1 MMFEALLTHLPLI
14 WGGIIVFA
22 IFLYVLLDGFDIG
35 IGILFPFAPEDT
47 CRSKM
52 MNSIAPFWD
61 GNETWLVLGGGGLL
75 AAFPLAYAI
84 LASALYL
91 PIVFMLIALVF
102 RGVAFEFRFKSG
114 PKSRAIW
121 DYSFHFGSLFAA
133 FCQGIILGAI
143 IQGISVEG
151 RSFSGGAFD
160 WLTAFSLMTGL
171 AMIVGYSLLG
181 CTWLILKTDDITQ
194 AWARKTALYILAY
207 FIFFMGVVSLWTPYL
222 NFHLYERW
230 YTWPNIIYLSP
241 IPLALGLCFIAFIR
255 SIKSN
260 RERMPFLLTI
270 LMFMLNF
277 SGLVVGLWPWIVPY
291 EISFTKA
298 AAAPESQLFL
308 ISGAIFILPI
318 ILGYT
323 AYSYYVFRG
332 KVSHEQ
338 MY

>member
-1 MMFEALLTHLPLI
+1 MLKHLPLI
-14 WGGIIVFA
+14 WGGLIVFA

-61 GNETWLVLGGGGLL
+61 GNETWLILGGGGLL

-91 PIVFMLIALVF
+91 PIIFMLVALIF
-102 RGVAFEFRFKSG
+102 RGLAFEFRFKASL
-114 PKSRAIW
+114 KSRAIW

-181 CTWLILKTDDITQ
+181 CTWLILKTDGITQ
-194 AWARKTALYILAY
+194 AWARKTTLYILAY
-207 FIFFMGVVSLWTPYL
+207 FIFFMAVVSLWTPYL

-230 YTWPNIIYLSP
+230 YTWPNILYLSP
-241 IPLALGLCFIAFIR
+241 IPLALGICFIAFIR
-255 SIKSN
+255 SIKNNS
-260 RERMPFLLTI
+260 ERMPFFLTI

-277 SGLVVGLWPWIVPY
+277 AGLVVGLWPWIVPY
-291 EISFTKA
+291 QISFAKA

>member
-1 MMFEALLTHLPLI
+1 MMFEEILKHLPLI
-14 WGGIIVFA
+14 WGGLIVFA

-61 GNETWLVLGGGGLL
+61 GNETWLILGGGGLL

-91 PIVFMLIALVF
+91 PIIFMLVALIF
-102 RGVAFEFRFKSG
+102 RGLAFEFRFKASL
-114 PKSRAIW
+114 KSRVIW

-207 FIFFMGVVSLWTPYL
+207 FIFFMAVVSLWTPYL
-222 NFHLYERW
+222 NSHLYERW

-241 IPLALGLCFIAFIR
+241 IPLALGICFIAFIR
-255 SIKSN
+255 SIKNNS
-260 RERMPFLLTI
+260 ERMPFFLTI
-270 LMFMLNF
+270 FMFMLNF
-277 SGLVVGLWPWIVPY
+277 AGLVVGLWPWIVPY
-291 EISFTKA
+291 QISFTKA

>member
-1 MMFEALLTHLPLI
+1 MIDFITPYLPLI
-14 WGGIIVFA
+14 WGGLIVFA

-35 IGILFPFAPEDT
+35 IGILFPFAPEDN

-75 AAFPLAYAI
+75 AAFPLAYSV
-84 LASALYL
+84 LMPALYL
-91 PIVFMLIALVF
+91 PIIFMLIALVF

-114 PKSRAIW
+114 PKSRPIW

-143 IQGISVEG
+143 IQGFSVEG
-151 RSFSGGAFD
+151 RAFSGGSFD
-160 WLTAFSLMTGL
+160 WLTAFSLMSGL
-171 AMIVGYSLLG
+171 ALMVGYSLLG
-181 CTWLILKTDDITQ
+181 CTWLIFKTDGITQ
-194 AWARKTALYILAY
+194 EWARSTALYILVY
-207 FIFFMGVVSLWTPYL
+207 FIFFIGVVSLWTPHL
-222 NFHLYERW
+222 NQHLYARW
-230 YTWPNIIYLSP
+230 FTWPNILYLSP
-241 IPLALGLCFIAFIR
+241 IPIALGFCFIRFIR
-255 SIKSN
+255 SIKHKNS
-260 RERMPFLLTI
+260 EMQPFLLTLIMFI
-270 LMFMLNF
+270 LCFI
-277 SGLVVGLWPWIVPY
+277 GLVVGLWPWIIPY
-291 EISFTKA
+291 HIAFTEA

-308 ISGAIFILPI
+308 LSGAIFILPV